1 MTFRYLTFA
10 IFAALSANSLADN
23 ALLLHLNSGEIIRFE
38 LNSRPIITFNQNLMT
53 VGSQNYSFSDV
64 NKYTFAT
71 QTSINN
77 ILDDNIIVFNGDGHI
92 KINGNYNASEIQLYS
107 IEGINYPLSISSNS
121 DNSFTVDISSLH
133 TGYYIIKLGSKRIKI
148 HKR

>member
-1 MTFRYLTFA
+1 MTLRYLTFV
-10 IFAALSANSLADN
+10 ILAALSANSLADN

-38 LNSRPIITFNQNLMT
+38 INSRPIITFNQNLMT

-71 QTSINN
+71 QTGINN
-77 ILDDNIIVFNGDGHI
+77 ILDDNTIVFNGDGHI
-92 KINGNYNASEIQLYS
+92 KINSNYNASEIQLYS

-133 TGYYIIKLGSKRIKI
+133 TGYYIIRIGPKRIKI
-148 HKR
+148 YKR